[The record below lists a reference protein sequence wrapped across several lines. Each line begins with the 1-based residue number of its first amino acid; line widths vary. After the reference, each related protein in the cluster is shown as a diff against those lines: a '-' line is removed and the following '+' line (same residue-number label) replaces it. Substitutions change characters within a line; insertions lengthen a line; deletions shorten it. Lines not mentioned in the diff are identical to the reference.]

1 MRPDE
6 SATVRI
12 QPESAANAHILMM
25 GVGWLI
31 RLVLPNIAWVGVRLV
46 SKYDYT
52 PRDNRAIAAIVST
65 GRGEHAELARLS
77 NCPSRS
83 WSRVGEE
90 RRLTTMAG
98 KKRKAKSTV
107 RNRMPKGGAPE
118 GSTLYRSATTGR
130 YVTRSA
136 DRDPSVRARTIRERF
151 RVAGRRLSDS
161 SEIVREDRDAD

>member
-1 MRPDE
+1 MKLTAIAE
-6 SATVRI
+6 
-12 QPESAANAHILMM
+12 AALQEHLSRQLMM

-31 RLVLPNIAWVGVRLV
+31 RLVSPNIAWVGVRLV

-77 NCPSRS
+77 NRPSRS

-90 RRLTTMAG
+90 RRLTTMAD

-107 RNRMPKGGAPE
+107 RNRMRKGGAPE

-130 YVTRSA
+130 YVTRSV
-136 DRDPSVRARTIRERF
+136 DRDPSVRAREIRERF
-151 RVAGRRLSDS
+151 RVARRRFSDS